1 MICLASLV
9 YPIKLSGLTF
19 QRISVGTIT
28 AKTSPVVPKPIVE
41 SVQIPAGESHTFE
54 IQVGGY
60 GVSLVLVKDSS
71 GEEKSVPYVS
81 LIYTVAYP
89 PS

>member
-19 QRISVGTIT
+19 QHISVGAIT
-28 AKTSPVVPKPIVE
+28 AKISPVVPKPIVE

-54 IQVGGY
+54 IGGV
-60 GVSLVLVKDSS
+60 GVSLVLIKDSS
-71 GEEKSVPYVS
+71 GEEKSVPYES

>member
-9 YPIKLSGLTF
+9 YPIKVSSLTI
-19 QRISVGTIT
+19 QRISVGAIT
-28 AKTSPVVPKPIVE
+28 AEISPVVPHPPVKL
-41 SVQIPAGESHTFE
+41 VQIPAGESDIFD
-54 IQVGGY
+54 IGGL
-60 GVSLVLVKDSS
+60 GVSLALVKDSD
-71 GEEKSVPYVS
+71 GEKKSVPYES